1 MAAINAVSPPLGSPQ
16 ATPPSTPPNNPKGQL
31 GKDEFLKMLV
41 AQMQNQDPL
50 SPMDGQQMAAQLA
63 QFSSVEQLVAMN
75 AKLDAQQAS
84 SASLVDTLGGS
95 LTLGAIGKEVEVDP
109 SKVTDRNGNPVP
121 GDAIITGRVDGMR
134 FTADGP
140 MLTVGEYEFPFGA
153 ILSIKQ

>member
-1 MAAINAVSPPLGSPQ
+1 MAAINAVSPPLGTPQ
-16 ATPPSTPPNNPKGQL
+16 ATPSSTPPGNPKGQL

-75 AKLDAQQAS
+75 EKLDAQTAA

-121 GDAIITGRVDGMR
+121 ADAIITGRVDGMR
-134 FTADGP
+134 FTSDGP

-153 ILSIKQ
+153 ILSIRQ

>member
-1 MAAINAVSPPLGSPQ
+1 MAAINSVTPPIGAPQ
-16 ATPPSTPPNNPKGQL
+16 ATPSSTPPGNPKGQL

-63 QFSSVEQLVAMN
+63 QFSSVEQLVEMN
-75 AKLDAQQAS
+75 ATLKSQQAS
-84 SASLVDTLGGS
+84 QASLVDTLGGS

-134 FTADGP
+134 FTSEGP

-153 ILSIKQ
+153 ILSMRQ

>member
-1 MAAINAVSPPLGSPQ
+1 MAAITSVTPPLGAPQ
-16 ATPPSTPPNNPKGQL
+16 ATPSSTPPGNPKGQL

-84 SASLVDTLGGS
+84 QASLVDTLGGS

-109 SKVTDRNGNPVP
+109 SKVTDRKGNPVP
-121 GDAIITGRVDGMR
+121 DDAIITGRVDGMR
-134 FTADGP
+134 FTSNGP